1 MGKLR
6 VFRFT
11 PDMLEKVKSGRKTVT
26 SRPSRHEGLYEV
38 GRGSWFNPERFGI
51 CVELTPVVEHK
62 LPVSQIAVKYYR
74 EEGFDSPYGYLK
86 KLKEIYP
93 KGVPTEMWL
102 HHVKVVSCEGDEH
115 GGISQPS

>member
-6 VFRFT
+6 IIRFS

-26 SRPSRHEGLYEV
+26 SRPSRHEGVYEA
-38 GRGSWFNPERFGI
+38 GHGSWFNPERFGI

-62 LPVSQIAVKYYR
+62 LPVSMIAVKYFW

-86 KLKEIYP
+86 KVKELYP
-93 KGVPTEMWL
+93 KGVPSEMWVHQL
-102 HHVKVVSCEGDEH
+102 KVVSCEGE
-115 GGISQPS
+115 